1 MGRKRNKKGAKD
13 DVNAAE
19 VAMEK
24 AVRTVQEI
32 LRDHSEQEI
41 RATLLQ
47 CNLNYNQGASTQ
59 LTDSYTTTTSSV
71 LVPNQSAITNGVTR
85 GVPISSTEAAPSL
98 PVPSSSEQWM
108 YLASNMPC
116 PYLCSDVTNGET
128 RTVPI
133 SSPEAV
139 PPLSVPSSR
148 ALTNVKPNRQDT
160 RMITASGLPMDEP
173 SKQNVTKAP
182 VKADSPLH
190 QKPDATNPVSNSFTE
205 SDAARDPQNSAFLR
219 NARQSIAT
227 ASLLG
232 PRPLTS
238 MADAFGAYPS
248 SKPQNNQQGMNR
260 GQVPSGQYGN
270 MMNSSYWRPN
280 QNESYDMAPFQQRGG
295 GSNSNTL
302 AHHGNMMTSPYTWLE
317 PDDDTSIY
325 QSLDSVFAPYRNRT
339 LPMSTT
345 STVPS
350 SRGSAYGVG
359 MLSGNAANWR
369 VGYGDVSRNHLPS
382 NSSGTS
388 SIGPSSHRSA
398 FGFDMTSGNGS
409 NSWLGYED
417 IARTISPSNSSGTSR
432 VPSSHGS
439 DYGRGMSS
447 GNGSNSRLGYEEDIS
462 RIHMPSIQGRSPF
475 VWRTVQGEDSL
486 LSNQQEREAYR
497 SLGYERLRAYNA
509 SLNQENSTSDPS
521 DQTKQ
526 RSGDK

>member
-24 AVRTVQEI
+24 AVRRVQEI

-47 CNLNYNQGASTQ
+47 CNLNHNQGASIQ
-59 LTDSYTTTTSSV
+59 LTDSSTTTSSV
-71 LVPNQSAITNGVTR
+71 LVPNQSAITNGVTK

-116 PYLCSDVTNGET
+116 PYLCGDVKNGET
-128 RTVPI
+128 RTVSI
-133 SSPEAV
+133 SSPEAI
-139 PPLSVPSSR
+139 PPLPVPSSR
-148 ALTNVKPNRQDT
+148 ALTNLKPNRQDT

-182 VKADSPLH
+182 VKSDSPLH

-232 PRPLTS
+232 PRPLPS
-238 MADAFGAYPS
+238 MADAFGTYPS
-248 SKPQNNQQGMNR
+248 SKPHTNNQQAMNSQ

-270 MMNSSYWRPN
+270 MINSPYWRPN
-280 QNESYDMAPFQQRGG
+280 QNESYNMAPFQQRGG

-302 AHHGNMMTSPYTWLE
+302 AHHGNMMTSPYMWLE

-339 LPMSTT
+339 LPMSAT

-350 SRGSAYGVG
+350 SHGSAYGVG
-359 MLSGNAANWR
+359 MLSGNAANSR
-369 VGYGDVSRNHLPS
+369 FGYGDVSRNHLPS

-388 SIGPSSHRSA
+388 SIGSSSNRSA
-398 FGFDMTSGNGS
+398 FGFNMTSGNGS

-417 IARTISPSNSSGTSR
+417 ISGTISPSNSSGTSR

-475 VWRTVQGEDSL
+475 VWRSVQGEDSYG
-486 LSNQQEREAYR
+486 SIRPHNQQQREAYFER
-497 SLGYERLRAYNA
+497 IRADLASSLD
-509 SLNQENSTSDPS
+509 QEYINRR
-521 DQTKQ
+521 DQTQQ
-526 RSGDK
+526 RPRDK